1 LDRVVAGD
9 PTERELLETVTKR
22 VEEAGLPGYAW
33 DARWRL
39 VWVSSAVKLMLG
51 EAEEERLG
59 IGEHWLTVRALP
71 PWRVMTA
78 TAGRA
83 WLVEHLSLLV
93 GEAGGN
99 VERVRDDIR
108 GVVED
113 PHYLAE
119 VEDALEEAAARSGPP
134 LPIRASTAEFSEWG
148 ELSYLTATMR
158 GHDGALIG
166 TLEIGTPHLPLAL
179 LTLLIRGERELF
191 ERMARLQEPARREAA
206 ILFVD
211 IEASGAL
218 SRGLS
223 SAGYFSLIRA
233 VTNGVDE
240 TVAHGGGVVGR
251 HAGDGASAF
260 FLVEELGSASQAAA
274 AAIEAARRIREV
286 AETAAADLGLPLP
299 VAINAGAHWGSMPY
313 IGQLTS
319 GRLEVT
325 ALGDEVNECAR
336 VQEAARAGTL
346 LATKD
351 LLERLDDQDANRL
364 GLDLAAVAYTALA
377 DLDGVPPKVIRDA
390 GALSVLRLPYS

>member
-1 LDRVVAGD
+1 MGRVVAGD
-9 PTERELLETVTKR
+9 PTERVLLEAVAER
-22 VEEAGLPGYAW
+22 LEEAGLPGYVW

-39 VWVSSAVKLMLG
+39 VWVSSAVKLLLG
-51 EAEEERLG
+51 EAEDERLG

-71 PWRVMTA
+71 PWQVMTA
-78 TAGRA
+78 NGGRA

-93 GEAGGN
+93 DEAGGS
-99 VERVRDDIR
+99 VEQVRDDIR
-108 GVVED
+108 GVIDD

-119 VEDALEEAAARSGPP
+119 VEDALEEAAAGAGFP
-134 LPIRASTAEFSEWG
+134 LPILASTAEFSEWG

-158 GHDGALIG
+158 GRDGALIG
-166 TLEIGTPHLPLAL
+166 TVEIGTPHLPLTL

-211 IEASGAL
+211 IEASGPL

-233 VTNGVDE
+233 VTSGVDE
-240 TVAHGGGVVGR
+240 TVARCGGVVGR

-260 FLVEELGSASQAAA
+260 FLVDEVGSASQAAA
-274 AAIEAARRIREV
+274 AAIEAARRIHHL
-286 AETAAADLGLPLP
+286 AATAAADLALPLP
-299 VAINAGAHWGSMPY
+299 VAINAGIHWGSTLY

-336 VQEAARAGTL
+336 LQEAARGGTL

-351 LLERLDDQDANRL
+351 LLERLEDGDADRL
-364 GLDLAAVAYTALA
+364 GLDLAAVTYTPLA
-377 DLDGVPPKVIRDA
+377 DLDGVSPKAVRDA
-390 GALSVLRLPYS
+390 GALSVLRLPRP

>member
-1 LDRVVAGD
+1 MVAGD
-9 PTERELLETVTKR
+9 PNERELLEAVAER
-22 VEEAGLPGYAW
+22 LEEAGLPGYLW

-51 EAEEERLG
+51 EADDERLG
-59 IGEHWLTVRALP
+59 IGEHWLTVRILP

-78 TAGRA
+78 NAGRA

-93 GEAGGN
+93 DEAGGT

-108 GVVED
+108 TLIED
-113 PHYLAE
+113 PNYLAE
-119 VEDALEEAAARSGPP
+119 VEDALDEIAAKSGPP

-158 GHDGALIG
+158 GRDGLLIG
-166 TLEIGTPHLPLAL
+166 TVEIGTPHLPLTL
-179 LTLLIRGERELF
+179 LTLLIRGERDLF
-191 ERMARLQEPARREAA
+191 ERMERLQEPTRREAA

-211 IEASGAL
+211 IEASGPL

-233 VTNGVDE
+233 VTSGVDE
-240 TVAHGGGVVGR
+240 TVAHCGGVVGR

-260 FLVEELGSASQAAA
+260 FLVDEVGSDSQAAA
-274 AAIEAARRIREV
+274 AAIEAAQRIHDL
-286 AETAAADLGLPLP
+286 AETAAADLALPLP
-299 VAINAGAHWGSMPY
+299 VTINAGAHWGSTLY

-336 VQEAARAGTL
+336 VQEVARGGTL

-351 LLERLDDQDANRL
+351 LLERLDDRDAYRL
-364 GLDLAAVAYTALA
+364 GLDPGAVVYTPLA
-377 DLDGVPPKVIRDA
+377 DLDGVSPKAVRDA
-390 GALSVLRLPYS
+390 GALSVLRLPYP